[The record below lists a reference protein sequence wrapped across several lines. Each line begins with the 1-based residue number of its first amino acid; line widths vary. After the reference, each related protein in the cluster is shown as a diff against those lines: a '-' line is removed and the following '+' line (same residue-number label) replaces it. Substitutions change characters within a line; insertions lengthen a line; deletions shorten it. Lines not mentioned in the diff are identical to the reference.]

1 MFSQIFSTS
10 LCRGCW
16 PLSRQFWKWVKGM
29 LLVHRMLVKG
39 LWFNSLPIRTHS
51 YAVLKTCNF
60 FFSLTMSPTVQVS
73 MSSLTMM
80 LTVFW
85 NAEIDGR
92 FYRRINGIWFVL
104 FALCFHAPSIRVPC
118 SYQTEWLWKVHRHF
132 TKFTHLLFWTFA
144 ILVPT
149 SRFTG
154 VTAVG
159 TVLTFSF
166 LCGLLFSSTLGNL
179 TFCKNRVTFEIVS
192 LPCLLLCYH
201 SVQLHSHCV
210 YVVKIASSLPMPF
223 SCLPAHSPEMDSL
236 TNTKGCSF
244 SALC

>member
-1 MFSQIFSTS
+1 
-10 LCRGCW
+10 
-16 PLSRQFWKWVKGM
+16 M

-39 LWFNSLPIRTHS
+39 LCLTHYPS
-51 YAVLKTCNF
+51 GLIHTWMRKDVKRCNF
-60 FFSLTMSPTVQVS
+60 FFHSPWAPQVQVS
-73 MSSLTMM
+73 MSSLTVM
-80 LTVFW
+80 LTAFW
-85 NAEIDGR
+85 DAEIDGR
-92 FYRRINGIWFVL
+92 FYKCINGIWFVL
-104 FALCFHAPSIRVPC
+104 FALCFHIPSIRVPWSTAIKLNDGGKC
-118 SYQTEWLWKVHRHF
+118 RYF
-132 TKFTHLLFWTFA
+132 TKFSDLFFWTFS
-144 ILVPT
+144 ILVLT

-154 VTAVG
+154 FTAVG

-179 TFCKNRVTFEIVS
+179 TFCKNKMTFEIVS

-223 SCLPAHSPEMDSL
+223 YCLPAHSPEMDSL